1 MNADKQSNKGKNQ
14 VNEMNKKLNTVFH
27 KISEADPSLKQTIES
42 IKIDKA
48 EEIVVD
54 DRNKCL
60 LIQIEEGSYQNVKK
74 IHKELVKSLEDQFS
88 TPVVLVPNRK
98 IVNGNT
104 FRRYVG
110 KRAPRAKTLT
120 SAFSSALE
128 DVLQP
133 ATIVGMRTRFP
144 RGGNRL
150 FKVFVDSIDKESVGY
165 KTLAISASYKHIT
178 KRSLEI
184 EFLKSQVPKV
194 EN

>member
-1 MNADKQSNKGKNQ
+1 MNADKQQNKGKNQ
-14 VNEMNKKLNTVFH
+14 VNEMNKKLHTVFH
-27 KISEADPSLKQTIES
+27 KISEAYPNLKQIIDG
-42 IKIDKA
+42 IKIEKA

-54 DRNKCL
+54 ERNKCL
-60 LIQIEEGSYQNVKK
+60 LIQVDESSYPNVQK

-98 IVNGNT
+98 IVNGNN

-120 SAFSSALE
+120 ATFSNALE
-128 DVLQP
+128 DVLHP
-133 ATIVGMRTRFP
+133 ATILGMRTRFS

-150 FKVFVDSIDKESVGY
+150 FKVFVDSFDKEAVGY
-165 KTLAISASYKHIT
+165 KTTAISASYKHIT

-184 EFLKSQVPKV
+184 EFLQGQAPTKTD
-194 EN
+194 